1 MVGLPFVDVVIS
13 VMDRRTFIGAL
24 TASLLAAPRAGLAQ
38 QVAKMDRIGF
48 LGAASASSSTSAR
61 RVEAFRKGLRELG
74 YVEGRNVI
82 VDFRWAEGDAGRLA
96 ELSRDLVRL
105 RVDVMVTQ
113 GTTATRAAK
122 DATSTIPI
130 VMLAV
135 GDAIGAGLVPSL
147 ARPGGNV
154 TGSTFLGPQ
163 LYAKQ
168 LEMIKDAI
176 PRVERVA
183 VLMNPD
189 NPVNQAVIQGMEGTA
204 RAMKVAL
211 TEIEARG
218 PAEFAGAFR
227 AMAQHRVDALVV
239 IAEPILNANLRA
251 IADLAIKQRLPAA
264 SGWEF
269 AESGGLLGYGPNL
282 NELWG
287 HAPRFV
293 DKILKGAKPAD
304 LPVEQATKFE
314 LVINLKT
321 AKALGITI
329 PQSVLLRADEVIQ

>member
-1 MVGLPFVDVVIS
+1 MI
-13 VMDRRTFIGAL
+13 DRRTFIGAV
-24 TASLLAAPRAGLAQ
+24 TASSLAAPRVGLAQ
-38 QVAKMDRIGF
+38 LAGKAYRIGF
-48 LGAASASSSTSAR
+48 LGAASASSPTSAR
-61 RVEAFRKGLRELG
+61 RVEALRKGLRELG
-74 YVEGRNVI
+74 YVEGKNVT
-82 VDFRWAEGDAGRLA
+82 VDFRWAEGDARRLA
-96 ELSRDLVRL
+96 ELARDLVQL

-122 DATSTIPI
+122 EATSTIPI

-135 GDAIGAGLVPSL
+135 GDAIGAGLVASL

-176 PRVERVA
+176 PRVVRVA

-189 NPVNQAVIQGMEGTA
+189 NPINQAVVKGMEGTA
-204 RAMKVAL
+204 LAMNVAL

-218 PAEFAGAFR
+218 PAEFASAFR
-227 AMAQHRVDALVV
+227 AMSQYRVDAFVV
-239 IAEPILNANLRA
+239 IADPVLNANLIT
-251 IADLAIKQRLPAA
+251 IADLAIRQHLPAA

-269 AESGGLLGYGPNL
+269 AESGGLLGYGPNV
-282 NELWG
+282 NELWR

-321 AKALGITI
+321 AKALGLTI
-329 PQSVLLRADEVIQ
+329 PQSLLLRADEVIQ

>member
-1 MVGLPFVDVVIS
+1 MT
-13 VMDRRTFIGAL
+13 DRRTFVRIVGLAMLRVPMYATAL
-24 TASLLAAPRAGLAQ
+24 WLFAAPGVGFAEQAGG
-38 QVAKMDRIGF
+38 VYRIGF
-48 LGAASASSSTSAR
+48 LGAASASAPTSLR

-74 YVEGRNVI
+74 YVEGANVI

-96 ELSRDLVRL
+96 DLARDLIRL
-105 RVDVMVTQ
+105 RVDVLVTQ

-122 DATSTIPI
+122 DATPTIPI

-135 GDAIGAGLVPSL
+135 GDAIGAGLVTSL
-147 ARPGGNV
+147 ARPGGNI

-168 LEMIKDAI
+168 LEMLKQAI
-176 PRVERVA
+176 PRAVHVA

-189 NPVNQAVIQGMEGTA
+189 NPINRAVLQGMEGTA

-227 AMAQHRVDALVV
+227 AMAQHRVDAFVV
-239 IAEPILNANLRA
+239 IADPILNANLRA
-251 IADLAIKQRLPAA
+251 IADLAIRQRLPAA

-269 AESGGLLGYGPNL
+269 AESGGLFGYGPNV

-287 HAPRFV
+287 RAPRFV

-321 AKALGITI
+321 ARALGLTI
-329 PQSVLLRADEVIQ
+329 PPLLLQRADEVIQ